1 MFSGCMVVAW
11 AFFVVWLC
19 AVLFGLVRFAKND
32 GPDRWFLSVFNP
44 FVVSLI
50 LAMFFICRVSASGVG
65 LITGCGMALATIVIG
80 FFVLFF
86 SLAWFMRKSSFEKW
100 IWFAFPFTSAV
111 VIVAGWLCK

>member
-50 LAMFFICRVSASGVG
+50 LAMFFICR
-65 LITGCGMALATIVIG
+65 C
-80 FFVLFF
+80 
-86 SLAWFMRKSSFEKW
+86 
-100 IWFAFPFTSAV
+100 
-111 VIVAGWLCK
+111 